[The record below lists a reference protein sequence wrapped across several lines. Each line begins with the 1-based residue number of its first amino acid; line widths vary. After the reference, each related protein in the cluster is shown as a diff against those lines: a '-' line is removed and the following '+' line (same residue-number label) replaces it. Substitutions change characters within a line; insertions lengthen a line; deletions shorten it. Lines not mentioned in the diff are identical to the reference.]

1 MCNHNNTLNINN
13 ILINYFKLNNIDKL
27 ITEILETINFHN
39 SYDVNLKI
47 AQIKNRIKKGR
58 IPFDTLLNITYFYEN
73 NNEINYKHY
82 IKIYP
87 DSNRLIYNRNIN
99 NLKSIRRDFKKN
111 ILKIIDLD
119 FLLFLQDNNLNDI
132 EMSIELINL

>member
-13 ILINYFKLNNIDKL
+13 ILIDYFKLNNIDKL
-27 ITEILETINFHN
+27 IEKILETINFHN
-39 SYDVNLKI
+39 SDDVDLKI
-47 AQIKNRIKKGR
+47 KLIKNRIKKGR

-82 IKIYP
+82 VKIYP

-111 ILKIIDLD
+111 ISKIIDLD

-132 EMSIELINL
+132 EMSIELIN

>member
-1 MCNHNNTLNINN
+1 MCNYNNTLNINN

-27 ITEILETINFHN
+27 IEKILETINFHN
-39 SYDVNLKI
+39 SDDVDLKI
-47 AQIKNRIKKGR
+47 KLIKNKIKKGR

-82 IKIYP
+82 VKIYP

-111 ILKIIDLD
+111 ISKIIDLD

-132 EMSIELINL
+132 EMSIELKN

>member
-82 IKIYP
+82 IKFYP

>member
-1 MCNHNNTLNINN
+1 MCNYNNTLNINN
-13 ILINYFKLNNIDKL
+13 ILIDYFKLNNIDKL
-27 ITEILETINFHN
+27 IEKILETINFHN
-39 SYDVNLKI
+39 SDDVDLKI
-47 AQIKNRIKKGR
+47 KLIKNKINKGR

-82 IKIYP
+82 VKIYP

-99 NLKSIRRDFKKN
+99 NLKSIRRNLKKN
-111 ILKIIDLD
+111 ISKIIDLD

-132 EMSIELINL
+132 EMSIELKN

>member
-1 MCNHNNTLNINN
+1 
-13 ILINYFKLNNIDKL
+13 
-27 ITEILETINFHN
+27 
-39 SYDVNLKI
+39 
-47 AQIKNRIKKGR
+47 GR
-58 IPFDTLLNITYFYEN
+58 IPFETLLNITYFYEN

-82 IKIYP
+82 VKIYP

-111 ILKIIDLD
+111 ISKIIDLD

-132 EMSIELINL
+132 EMSIELRN

>member
-13 ILINYFKLNNIDKL
+13 ILINYFKLNNIDML
-27 ITEILETINFHN
+27 IEKILETINFHN
-39 SYDVNLKI
+39 SDDVDLKI
-47 AQIKNRIKKGR
+47 KLIKNKIKKGR

-82 IKIYP
+82 VKIYP

-111 ILKIIDLD
+111 ISKIIDLD

-132 EMSIELINL
+132 EMSIELKN

>member
-39 SYDVNLKI
+39 SYDVDLKI
-47 AQIKNRIKKGR
+47 ALIKSRIKKGR
-58 IPFDTLLNITYFYEN
+58 IPFETLLNITYFYEN

-82 IKIYP
+82 VKIYP

-111 ILKIIDLD
+111 ISKIIDLD

-132 EMSIELINL
+132 EMSIELRN